1 MKSSSINYLS
11 EVILNSLEGNVYI
24 LDKEFRFMYFNE
36 AYVKNYVYSF
46 NELPQL
52 NEVSKVITS
61 QKQFFISLTQ
71 NYQNAFEGRE
81 ISIEPKKLK
90 HKFTPIHDE
99 NGEISMILVQF
110 YLPDD
115 VKPFIVENSL
125 YSESQYHE
133 VINLI
138 SDIIFKTDEHWR
150 WTFLNDS
157 WNKIL
162 GYSNEESLGKPFYD
176 FMHPEDAAQKEQL
189 FDALIREKKPTSKHL
204 ARFITKTGEIKW
216 IKASVTFIS
225 DTKGFVIGATG
236 TLRDITRQKENAH
249 IYELLSNNVKDLVCI
264 HDLEGSLLYISPSI
278 KQITGYEPQDLI
290 GKKLSDYYH
299 PDDSQLVDKELL
311 PFAGTTSSYISYRFR
326 NADGEY
332 VWLETNSKVFF
343 DDYDLTHRIITSS
356 REINDR
362 KRTEEILMTSLQKE
376 KELNDLKSL
385 FVNVASHEFRTPL
398 STIRSSTEIIQ
409 LIDQNQNPHINK
421 HVNIIGSQIDR
432 ITSLMNEI
440 LIVGKIES
448 NNLSCNKERV
458 NVIELVK
465 SCFEGQNAL
474 QKDGRTIEFKVTG
487 TPTIAEIDPLHLN
500 LILDNLVSNAFKYSR
515 NRPNPILSL
524 SFNEDSFE
532 ITIQDFGIGIP
543 SEVQNKIFNSFY
555 RASNVGRIE
564 GTGLGLVIAK
574 NLVRLNG
581 GKLNFESKENKGST
595 FILHF
600 SYL

>member
-1 MKSSSINYLS
+1 MRSSSINYLS

-24 LDKEFRFMYFNE
+24 LDREYRFVYFN
-36 AYVKNYVYSF
+36 KSF
-46 NELPQL
+46 VDSYKFSFDELPQL
-52 NEVSKVITS
+52 HEISKVATS
-61 QKQFFISLTQ
+61 EHPFFLSTVEH
-71 NYQNAFEGRE
+71 YKRTFEGE
-81 ISIEPKKLK
+81 SFELEPNTIKQ
-90 HKFTPIHDE
+90 KFTPLMDE
-99 NGEISMILVQF
+99 NGIVSMILVQF
-110 YLPDD
+110 HVLPNTI
-115 VKPFIVENSL
+115 PFVTENVL

-138 SDIIFKTDEHWR
+138 SDIVFKTDQHWQ

-157 WNKIL
+157 WTKIL
-162 GYSNEESLGKPFYD
+162 NYSIEESLGRPFYD

-225 DTKGFVIGATG
+225 DPKGFVIGATG

-264 HDLEGSLLYISPSI
+264 HDLEGSLLYLSPSI
-278 KQITGYEPQDLI
+278 KQIAGYEPQDLI

-299 PDDSQLVDKELL
+299 PDDLEIIDKEQL
-311 PFAGTTSSYISYRFR
+311 PFGETTSSYTSYRFKKA
-326 NADGEY
+326 NGSY

-362 KRTEEILMTSLQKE
+362 KRTEEVLMASLQKE
-376 KELNDLKSL
+376 KELNDLKTL

-409 LIDQNQNPHINK
+409 LIDKEQNPHIAK
-421 HVNIIGSQIDR
+421 HVNIISSQIDR
-432 ITSLMNEI
+432 ITNLMNEI

-448 NNLSCNKERV
+448 NNLSCNKEDV
-458 NVIELVK
+458 NILELVK
-465 SCFEGQNAL
+465 TSTEAQNVL
-474 QKDGRTIEFKVTG
+474 QKDGRFIDFNVTG
-487 TPTIAEIDPLHLN
+487 SPRTAQIDPLHLT
-500 LILDNLVSNAFKYSR
+500 LILDNLLSNAFKYSR
-515 NRPNPILSL
+515 NKPNPILSL
-524 SFNEDSFE
+524 IFNEDSFQ
-532 ITIQDFGIGIP
+532 ISIQDFGIGIP
-543 SEVQNKIFNSFY
+543 SEVKNNVFNSFY
-555 RASNVGRIE
+555 RANNVGRIE

-574 NLVRLNG
+574 NLVKING
-581 GKLNFESKENKGST
+581 GKLSFVSKENEGST
-595 FILHF
+595 FILYF
-600 SYL
+600 GYL

>member
-11 EVILNSLEGNVYI
+11 EVILNSIEGNVYI
-24 LDKEFRFMYFNE
+24 LDKEFRFVYFNE
-36 AYVKNYVYSF
+36 TYIKNYVFSF
-46 NELPQL
+46 NERPQV
-52 NEVSKVITS
+52 NEISKVITS
-61 QKQFFISLTQ
+61 QKQFFITLAQS
-71 NYQNAFEGRE
+71 YQNAFDGRE
-81 ISIEPKKLK
+81 LSIELEEIRHKL
-90 HKFTPIHDE
+90 TPINDE
-99 NGEISMILVQF
+99 NGDVSMILVQF
-110 YLPDD
+110 DLSTDPN
-115 VKPFIVENSL
+115 KFITENSL

-138 SDIIFKTDEHWR
+138 SDIIFKTNQDWQ
-150 WTFLNDS
+150 WTFLNNS
-157 WNKIL
+157 WTKIL

-176 FMHPEDAAQKEQL
+176 FMHPEDAAQKGQL

-216 IKASVTFIS
+216 IKASVTFIT
-225 DTKGFVIGATG
+225 DITGYVIGATG

-249 IYELLSNNVKDLVCI
+249 IYELLSNNVKDLICI
-264 HDLEGSLLYISPSI
+264 HDLEGTLLYISPSI
-278 KQITGYEPQDLI
+278 KQIAGYEPQDLL

-299 PDDSQLVDKELL
+299 PDDLKLVDKEQL

-326 NADGEY
+326 NAYNEY
-332 VWLETNSKVFF
+332 IWLETNSKVFF
-343 DDYDLTHRIITSS
+343 DDYDITHRIITSS
-356 REINDR
+356 REINER
-362 KRTEEILMTSLQKE
+362 KRAEEILMTSLQKE

-409 LIDQNQNPHINK
+409 LIDKEQNPHITK

-448 NNLSCNKERV
+448 NNLSCNKKRV

-465 SCFEGQNAL
+465 SSFEGQNAL
-474 QKDGRTIEFKVTG
+474 QKDGRTIDFIVSG
-487 TPTIAEIDPLHLN
+487 NPIIAEIDPLHLN
-500 LILDNLVSNAFKYSR
+500 LILDNLLSNAFKYSR
-515 NRPNPILSL
+515 LRPNPILHL
-524 SFNEDSFE
+524 SFYQDYFE
-532 ITIQDFGIGIP
+532 ITVQDFGIGIP
-543 SEVQNKIFNSFY
+543 TEVNNKIFNSFY

-574 NLVRLNG
+574 NLVKLNG
-581 GKLNFESKENKGST
+581 GKLHFESKENEGST

>member
-1 MKSSSINYLS
+1 MP
-11 EVILNSLEGNVYI
+11 
-24 LDKEFRFMYFNE
+24 
-36 AYVKNYVYSF
+36 SF
-46 NELPQL
+46 
-52 NEVSKVITS
+52 
-61 QKQFFISLTQ
+61 
-71 NYQNAFEGRE
+71 
-81 ISIEPKKLK
+81 
-90 HKFTPIHDE
+90 
-99 NGEISMILVQF
+99 
-110 YLPDD
+110 
-115 VKPFIVENSL
+115 
-125 YSESQYHE
+125 
-133 VINLI
+133 
-138 SDIIFKTDEHWR
+138 
-150 WTFLNDS
+150 
-157 WNKIL
+157 
-162 GYSNEESLGKPFYD
+162 
-176 FMHPEDAAQKEQL
+176 
-189 FDALIREKKPTSKHL
+189 EKKKTTSKHL
-204 ARFITKTGEIKW
+204 ARFITQTGEIKW

-225 DTKGFVIGATG
+225 DAKGFVIGATG

-264 HDLEGSLLYISPSI
+264 HDLEGTLLYISPSI
-278 KQITGYEPQDLI
+278 KQITGYEPQDLL

-299 PDDSQLVDKELL
+299 PDDLKLVDKEQL

-376 KELNDLKSL
+376 KELNDLKTL

-409 LIDQNQNPHINK
+409 LIDKDQNPHIKK

-487 TPTIAEIDPLHLN
+487 IPAIAEIDPLHLN

-524 SFNEDSFE
+524 SFYENSFE
-532 ITIQDFGIGIP
+532 IIIQDFGIGIP
-543 SEVQNKIFNSFY
+543 AEVKNKIFNSFY

-581 GKLNFESKENKGST
+581 GKLNFESEESKGST